1 MQDWKG
7 DVVMLL
13 LMGILC
19 IIGALMSLAGLV
31 MLVITRNIRWT
42 IVTIISAVIANAAN
56 VFIQLMD

>member
-1 MQDWKG
+1 M
-7 DVVMLL
+7 L

-31 MLVITRNIRWT
+31 MLLITRNIRWT